1 MAAGRGRKQGGR
13 RNKLER
19 EITMKAANDALS
31 AQWAWGR
38 GAGCPRGYARL
49 HPGDAPKL
57 LSHMLILLWFLVA
70 TNRNK

>member
-1 MAAGRGRKQGGR
+1 
-13 RNKLER
+13 
-19 EITMKAANDALS
+19 MKAANDALS